1 MYLSPQSDDTGKVA
15 PVLSH
20 TLEVAQHTLE
30 LCSLSCHS
38 PLTVQR
44 EREREREREML
55 KLLQHETFASRLQIV
70 SMPILH
76 TSLKMA

>member
-1 MYLSPQSDDTGKVA
+1 MFMKVTDRGKEGKRERERERESEMYLSPQSDDTGEVA

-44 EREREREREML
+44 ERERERE
-55 KLLQHETFASRLQIV
+55 
-70 SMPILH
+70 
-76 TSLKMA
+76 